1 MLEVDEDRTVFK
13 PNSDL
18 HQQLSDF
25 IKCVNDED
33 VVNRDI
39 INSIR
44 NKIWSLKLY
53 VVEQVCHYHY

>member
-1 MLEVDEDRTVFK
+1 MLEVDEDKTVFK
-13 PNSDL
+13 TNSDL

-33 VVNRDI
+33 VANRDI

-44 NKIWSLKLY
+44 NKI
-53 VVEQVCHYHY
+53 

>member
-1 MLEVDEDRTVFK
+1 VLEVDEDRTVFK

-44 NKIWSLKLY
+44 NKI
-53 VVEQVCHYHY
+53 